1 MKIDIDTKMKGD
13 VTYVNR
19 LGHVVKLWVS
29 SPTGD
34 ASDSHVFELE
44 CHSIGQAKLVAS
56 KWRKVWG
63 LNLVDEVSE
72 DNS

>member
-1 MKIDIDTKMKGD
+1 MKIDTDTKMLGD
-13 VTYVNR
+13 VI
-19 LGHVVKLWVS
+19 HVVRAGEHVTMVMS

-34 ASDSHVFELE
+34 SSDVLTLGIWCS
-44 CHSIGQAKLVAS
+44 SIGQAKLVAS